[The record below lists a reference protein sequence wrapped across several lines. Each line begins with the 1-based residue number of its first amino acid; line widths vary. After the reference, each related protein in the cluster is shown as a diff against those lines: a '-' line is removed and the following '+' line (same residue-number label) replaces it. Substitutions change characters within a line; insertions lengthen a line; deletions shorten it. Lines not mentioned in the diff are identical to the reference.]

1 MIAKLLAKLWAKP
14 RKPAKPF
21 AQYDWRG
28 LDHDNK
34 LAAAKIRLG
43 KNWVLHKQYNY
54 NTAHGA
60 VHGVVLQEVKISA
73 TAARRI

>member
-1 MIAKLLAKLWAKP
+1 MIAKLLAKLRAKF

-21 AQYDWRG
+21 APYDWQG

-34 LAAAKIRLG
+34 LAVAKIRLG

-60 VHGVVLQEVKISA
+60 VHGVVLQEVKASA
-73 TAARRI
+73 TVARRI